1 MWILAATVL
10 GVATTARLTVWQLD
24 RASQKLALQAALDT
38 RASLP
43 SIDMAALARTSDE
56 GAIQHFRRVQLEGV
70 WVPEHTVFLENRQ
83 MNARVGFEV
92 LTPLR
97 LAGAAGDAVMVL
109 RGWVPRDL
117 LDRTLL
123 PTIATPPGSVSVEGR
138 IAPPPARLYEF
149 GESAP
154 GAIRQNLDLDAF
166 SRETGL
172 RLRPVSVQQA
182 DSPATAGD
190 GLLRQWAQPA
200 VGVQKHYGYAFQWGA
215 LGALMTGLYVW
226 FQLIRPRLRRA
237 S

>member
-1 MWILAATVL
+1 
-10 GVATTARLTVWQLD
+10 
-24 RASQKLALQAALDT
+24 
-38 RASLP
+38 
-43 SIDMAALARTSDE
+43 
-56 GAIQHFRRVQLEGV
+56 VQLQGV
-70 WVPEHTVFLENRQ
+70 WVPEHTVFLDNRQ

-123 PTIATPPGSVSVEGR
+123 PTIATPPGNVSVEGR

-172 RLRPVSVQQA
+172 RLRPLSVQQA

-237 S
+237 T